1 MSGKSPYPALTESRD
16 AEAIRKL
23 ILAGE
28 FVLISVEE
36 EDEGNDDGEEGSYGA
51 LTAEIDGFEALV
63 VFTSEKIA
71 GEFVNQQ
78 ADLFGE
84 GEEVEGIV
92 VEGDALLEYLPEG
105 FGMLVDPEF
114 DDACVVDPALVI
126 EVLGDDSANDDG
138 DDE

>member
-1 MSGKSPYPALTESRD
+1 MPDSSPFPALTEARN
-16 AEAIRKL
+16 AEEIRKL

-28 FVLISVEE
+28 FVLISVV
-36 EDEGNDDGEEGSYGA
+36 DETEDGEEVDDEDSYGA

-71 GEFVNQQ
+71 GEFVNDQD
-78 ADLFGE
+78 DLFGD

-105 FGMLVDPEF
+105 FGMLIDPEF
-114 DDACVVDPALVI
+114 EDACVIDPALATQ
-126 EVLGDDSANDDG
+126 VLANGDN
-138 DDE
+138 